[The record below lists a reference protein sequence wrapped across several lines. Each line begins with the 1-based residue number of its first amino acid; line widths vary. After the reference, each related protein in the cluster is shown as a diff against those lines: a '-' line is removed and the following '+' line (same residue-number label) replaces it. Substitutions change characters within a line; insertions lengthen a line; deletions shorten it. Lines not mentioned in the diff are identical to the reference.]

1 MEIEPKELLDPEEF
15 YDNMAPYY
23 DRFVEST
30 RYNTLSLEEEEEF
43 IKSFIKDKRT
53 ILDLGC
59 GTGRTMKLLSSVRGE
74 LVGVDISRKM
84 IEIAGNNGFNVVQA
98 SVLNLPFNN
107 NCFNSIY
114 SMHGG
119 FGYCRNNDE
128 VNSLSTELFRVLSQE
143 GLILLDTPH
152 GMVRGAKYMISWSA
166 GNRIIHTIGFGKNK
180 DEILKALNRAG
191 FGQIRFFGAYDGY
204 AELRD
209 DSRRIIVCATKGIG
223 LTK

>member
-1 MEIEPKELLDPEEF
+1 MEMEPEELMGPEEF

-23 DRFVEST
+23 DKFIEST
-30 RYNTLSLEEEEEF
+30 RYNILSLEEEEKF
-43 IKSFIKDKRT
+43 INSFIKDKRT

-59 GTGRTMKLLSSVRGE
+59 GTGRTMKLLSSVRRE

-84 IEIAGNNGFNVVQA
+84 IEIAGNDGLNVVQA
-98 SVLNLPFNN
+98 SALNLPFNN
-107 NCFNSIY
+107 NCFDGIY
-114 SMHGG
+114 SIHGG

-143 GLILLDTPH
+143 GLILIDTPH
-152 GMVRGAKYMISWSA
+152 GMVRGPKYMISWPA
-166 GNRIIHTIGFGKNK
+166 GNRIIHAIGYGKNK

-191 FGQIRFFGAYDGY
+191 FRQIRFFGTYGGY
-204 AELRD
+204 AKLKD

-223 LTK
+223 LPE